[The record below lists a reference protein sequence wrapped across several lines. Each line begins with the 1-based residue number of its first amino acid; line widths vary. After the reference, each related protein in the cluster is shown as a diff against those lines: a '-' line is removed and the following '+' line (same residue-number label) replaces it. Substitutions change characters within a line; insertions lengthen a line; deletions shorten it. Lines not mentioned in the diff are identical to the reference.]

1 MSGSWN
7 IDVASSVATI
17 RATAAQAEGVQPAV
31 AGMEQAL
38 MLAAASIPGGVVVA
52 ALNDVVTNSLGPNAN
67 EALTRTGTILSS
79 TVQAVNFYVQ
89 GDLEMA
95 ASAQQGAAQAGTP
108 AALPGA
114 PTGAGHRPGPQ

>member
-17 RATAAQAEGVQPAV
+17 RATAAQAEAVEPAV
-31 AGMEQAL
+31 AGMEKAL
-38 MLAAASIPGGVVVA
+38 MLAASSIPGGVVVA
-52 ALNDVVTNSLGPNAN
+52 ALNDVVTNSLGPDAN
-67 EALTRTGTILSS
+67 EALARTGTILTS

-95 ASAQQGAAQAGTP
+95 AAAQHSAAQAAVP

-114 PTGAGHRPGPQ
+114 GHRPVPQ

>member
-31 AGMEQAL
+31 TGMEQAL
-38 MLAAASIPGGVVVA
+38 MLAASSIPGGVVVA
-52 ALNDVVTNSLGPNAN
+52 ALSDVVTNSLGPGAN

-79 TVQAVNFYVQ
+79 TVQAINFYVQ

-95 ASAQQGAAQAGTP
+95 ASAQQSAAQAGTP

-114 PTGAGHRPGPQ
+114 GHRPVPQ